1 MIRRAFKMQ
10 LHPGQ
15 IEEYK
20 RRHDA
25 LWPDLAQLLK
35 EAGISDYS
43 IFLDEETLSLFG
55 VLKTT
60 NPEAMDALPA
70 QAVMQRWWAYMAN
83 IMDTHPS
90 NEPVSIPLTE
100 VFHLD

>member
-10 LHPGQ
+10 LHAGK

-20 RRHDA
+20 RRHDE

-35 EAGISDYS
+35 DAGISDYS

-55 VLKTT
+55 ILKTT
-60 NPEAMDALPA
+60 NPEAMDGLPA
-70 QAVMQRWWAYMAN
+70 QAVMQRWWAYMAD